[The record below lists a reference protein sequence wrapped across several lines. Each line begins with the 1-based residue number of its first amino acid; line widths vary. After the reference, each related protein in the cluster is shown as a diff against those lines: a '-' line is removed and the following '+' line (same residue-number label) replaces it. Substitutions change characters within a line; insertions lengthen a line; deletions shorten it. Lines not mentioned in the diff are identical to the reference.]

1 MDSPCCELLIERVTP
16 NLSYGRLDNVRAQLD
31 GLPAGALQVREQLK
45 GGAPVATATAQSA
58 GAAPADEAP
67 TQAAPVRRAAPQR
80 AAVREEAAP
89 ASVKA
94 NDDKW

>member
-1 MDSPCCELLIERVTP
+1 MP
-16 NLSYGRLDNVRAQLD
+16 NLSYGRLDNVRAHLD

-67 TQAAPVRRAAPQR
+67 APVRRAAPQR